1 MRRIILFTCAVVL
14 GGVAV
19 KPTDAQTGERGSEL
33 AGEFLTAA
41 SVLADSVEHSCQV
54 LGPTLWSPEAH
65 EVGHCRDGGCS
76 AAGTALHH
84 DWVACQY
91 ERRWVLPASGSDPT
105 DTVAENEVVLYR
117 TESALRGADRG
128 QPSKR
133 RFTPVVSWGVRRTLV
148 SKRPYRNSLDPNAT
162 VVATNAFGAGSV
174 QLHH

>member
-1 MRRIILFTCAVVL
+1 MFTCAVVL

-19 KPTDAQTGERGSEL
+19 KPADAQTGERGSEL

-84 DWVACQY
+84 AWVACQY

-117 TESALRGADRG
+117 RSPRFAVRTGVNLRNADSRPCG
-128 QPSKR
+128 VKTMSPR
-133 RFTPVVSWGVRRTLV
+133 RSGR
-148 SKRPYRNSLDPNAT
+148 
-162 VVATNAFGAGSV
+162 
-174 QLHH
+174 LHPP